1 MPRVGDV
8 KIIAAMGVPALVLM
22 LFEVLQGSDAT
33 VVAALRSKAE
43 NSSLPLLVRSKA
55 YEEVIRNHPSDYS
68 AYAGYASLLIANHD
82 YEKAL
87 KWVTAGLAKKPA
99 DTALRLRHAIALHGL
114 SRHEASLKVLESLP
128 PSGES
133 RFYMGLN
140 CRSLGDHK
148 SARKYF
154 AESWDLQLRDPYALY
169 SLIEEDHALGDKAA
183 GLDHFRLFLT
193 HFPDSPWLHVL
204 YANAYVQKGNDA
216 EARREYQEALRLNPD
231 LPAVNFRLGF
241 LFYKEGEYIP
251 AADYFRRELVLNPS
265 YSDANMFL
273 GQTLH
278 HLGRDQEAIVH
289 LRQAIALDGRSE
301 LAYKALVA
309 ALGEKGD
316 LNRAVDVLRMA
327 EKAFPDD
334 PSFPAQL
341 AGILMKLNREE
352 EALQEQQK
360 FRELKRSERNHA
372 KVPETKP

>member
-1 MPRVGDV
+1 
-8 KIIAAMGVPALVLM
+8 MGVPFLVLI
-22 LFEVLQGSDAT
+22 LFGVLQGSDAT

-43 NSSLPLLVRSKA
+43 NSSLPMSERSKA
-55 YEEVIRNHPSDYS
+55 YEEIIRNDPSNSS

-87 KWVTAGLAKKPA
+87 KWVTAGLALTPT
-99 DTALRLRHAIALHGL
+99 DTTLRLRHAIAMHGL
-114 SRHEASLKVLESLP
+114 SRHEASLRVLESLP

-154 AESWDLQLRDPYALY
+154 AEAWDLQLRDPYALY

-193 HFPDSPWLHVL
+193 SFPESPWLHVL

-216 EARREYQEALRLNPD
+216 EARREYQEALRLSPD

-241 LFYKEGEYIP
+241 LFYKEGDYIP
-251 AADYFRRELVLNPS
+251 AADCFRRELALNPS

-278 HLGRDQEAIVH
+278 HLGRDEEATVY
-289 LRQAIALDGRSE
+289 LRQAIALDSRSE
-301 LAYKALVA
+301 LAYRALVA

-316 LNRAVDVLRMA
+316 LDRAVEILRMA
-327 EKAFPDD
+327 EKTFPDD

-341 AGILMKLNREE
+341 ASMLMRLNREE
-352 EALQEQQK
+352 EALKEQQK
-360 FRELKRSERNHA
+360 FRELKRSERNRA
-372 KVPETKP
+372 KVTEAKP